1 MIEFYKMYNEVN
13 APKFST
19 QQSACFDISAF
30 LSEKE
35 QILSYDS
42 QNHSFK
48 KELQR
53 DESKNLSFIKIK
65 PFERVM
71 IPTGLIFSFDCIY
84 SLRIHSRSGLSI
96 KKGLVL
102 ANQEGVIDCDY
113 NQQLFVCI
121 LNLTNTEQTI
131 YNGDRIAQ
139 GELVPNMHQ
148 LDSLSLKQIEEKPKP
163 FGNRTGGFGSTG
175 V

>member
-1 MIEFYKMYNEVN
+1 MIEFYKMHNEVN
-13 APKFST
+13 APNFST
-19 QQSACFDISAF
+19 QHSACFDISAF

-35 QILSYDS
+35 QILSYDN
-42 QNHSFK
+42 QNHSFQ
-48 KELQR
+48 KELQK
-53 DESKNLSFIKIK
+53 DESKNDYFIKIK
-65 PFERVM
+65 PFERIM

-84 SLRIHSRSGLSI
+84 SLRIHARSGLSI

-113 NQQLFVCI
+113 NRQLFICI
-121 LNLTNTEQTI
+121 LNLTNTEQRI

-148 LDSLSLKQIEEKPKP
+148 LDSLSLKQISEKPKQ